1 VWLISWLPLQA
12 LALHVGGATHEKLE
26 HHHQHLSGWLP
37 ARNPRALRKLGP
49 VERSPYHKVLLTVD
63 SRDAY

>member
-1 VWLISWLPLQA
+1 MRNWNITISIFQDGFRHA
-12 LALHVGGATHEKLE
+12 I
-26 HHHQHLSGWLP
+26 
-37 ARNPRALRKLGP
+37 RALRKLGP